1 MASKLRNRQ
10 EKVLQEDTTAAEN
23 QAADI
28 FDKCQLTHPIAHDS
42 LNLCV
47 LNASIMSLQ
56 SEASTLVL
64 RLVDAGI
71 LKRAAWG

>member
-28 FDKCQLTHPIAHDS
+28 FDKGQLTHPIAYDS
-42 LNLCV
+42 FNLCA
-47 LNASIMSLQ
+47 LNVSIMSLK
-56 SEASTLVL
+56 S
-64 RLVDAGI
+64 
-71 LKRAAWG
+71 